1 MYRSTLGALRELCPA
16 MLICG
21 FSATPFRLDSGLIC
35 EGEDRIFDEVIF
47 DYDIAQGIADGWL
60 SPLSSKGTRTTIDVR
75 GVGKRGGE
83 FIADQL
89 ERAADVEEIVGK
101 ACDEMVHQGI
111 GRNCWLV
118 FCCGIGHALHVRD
131 ALRQRGVSCEAV
143 FGETAQEER
152 ERIIADFR
160 AGRIKCLVNINVLTT
175 GFNVPQIDLL
185 AMLRPTLST
194 GLLVQMVG
202 RGSRKAEG
210 KIDCLILDF
219 AGNILRHG
227 PIDCLLPSRRKATA
241 RLVTTTNASVW
252 TLYAPSSA
260 RNVVSLIRWPP
271 SFAEHATLNGRRP
284 SRSPTCAG
292 SRRSLHPRTDMAAGN
307 ERVVPPACKAF
318 RSVRTPDAAGGLSL
332 RLSCFQ
338 RLSFLR
344 APRYGTAIC

>member
-1 MYRSTLGALRELCPA
+1 MAFELRPFQKAALDALDAYLAKAGHGNPVAALATATGKSLIIAWLIRETISRNPNARPLMLVHVQELIQQNVEHLLALWPDAPLGVNCAALGRRDWDQQIVFASIQSVFRSPEKLGHRDLVAIDECHLVPPSDTSMYRSTLGALRELCPA

-131 ALRQRGVSCEAV
+131 ALRQRGVSYSARRRRKSAS
-143 FGETAQEER
+143 GSSPTSAP
-152 ERIIADFR
+152 
-160 AGRIKCLVNINVLTT
+160 AGSSASSTSTCS
-175 GFNVPQIDLL
+175 
-185 AMLRPTLST
+185 RPAST
-194 GLLVQMVG
+194 
-202 RGSRKAEG
+202 SRKSIFWPCYGRRYRPVFSCRWSAV
-210 KIDCLILDF
+210 
-219 AGNILRHG
+219 AHA
-227 PIDCLLPSRRKATA
+227 RRKA
-241 RLVTTTNASVW
+241 
-252 TLYAPSSA
+252 
-260 RNVVSLIRWPP
+260 
-271 SFAEHATLNGRRP
+271 
-284 SRSPTCAG
+284 RSIA
-292 SRRSLHPRTDMAAGN
+292 
-307 ERVVPPACKAF
+307 
-318 RSVRTPDAAGGLSL
+318 
-332 RLSCFQ
+332 
-338 RLSFLR
+338 
-344 APRYGTAIC
+344 